1 MRIPRL
7 YQHPLAAEGAE
18 MRLGEVAARHVQS
31 VLRLKPGAA
40 VVIFD
45 GHGYARHAQLVRA
58 TRDEVSVLIG
68 SNLVSNAE
76 SPLHV
81 TVALG
86 VSRGERMD
94 LAVQK
99 SVELGVARIIP
110 LLTERTMVKLNG
122 DRADRRL
129 AHWQGVIIGACE
141 QCGRDLLP
149 PIEPVQN
156 LSDWLN
162 AWASARRAQRRSANH
177 LTHRPG
183 GRDQRN

>member
-7 YQHPLAAEGAE
+7 YQHPLAADGAE

-86 VSRGERMD
+86 VCQTR
-94 LAVQK
+94 VQ
-99 SVELGVARIIP
+99 SVGFGTSSA
-110 LLTERTMVKLNG
+110 T
-122 DRADRRL
+122 A
-129 AHWQGVIIGACE
+129 IG
-141 QCGRDLLP
+141 QSP
-149 PIEPVQN
+149 Y
-156 LSDWLN
+156 S
-162 AWASARRAQRRSANH
+162 SARRAGSAQLSEHSHNA
-177 LTHRPG
+177 TDSSAYG
-183 GRDQRN
+183 